1 MTPRARRVILS
12 SSSEASESEIQV
24 PQQQQQKQGDI
35 IDLSE
40 SPPLKPKPLPTRAPS
55 HTKPNARSQYQ
66 SLYADDSDS
75 GDSDSDDSNVEDG
88 SILFL

>member
-24 PQQQQQKQGDI
+24 PRQQQKQEDI